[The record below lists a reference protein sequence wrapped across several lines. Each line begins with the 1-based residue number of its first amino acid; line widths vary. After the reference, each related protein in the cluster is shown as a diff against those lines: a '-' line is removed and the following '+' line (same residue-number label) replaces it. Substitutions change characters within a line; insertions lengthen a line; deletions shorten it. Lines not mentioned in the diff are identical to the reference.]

1 MNELSKLHL
10 IYVVTG
16 RMESQRQITTSSL
29 KAAGVLFDKLLMN
42 DVGPSK
48 EEQIQSKKENVEPIA
63 SQVVMAF
70 EDNPEAKK
78 MYNNLGIP
86 KVI

>member
-1 MNELSKLHL
+1 M

-16 RMESQRQITTSSL
+16 RMESQRQATTSSL

-42 DVGPSK
+42 DIGPSK
-48 EEQIQSKKENVEPIA
+48 EEQIQSKKDHVEPIA
-63 SQVVMAF
+63 SLVVMAF
-70 EDNPEAKK
+70 DDNEDVKK
-78 MYNNLGIP
+78 MYKNLGIP

>member
-1 MNELSKLHL
+1 M

-16 RMESQRQITTSSL
+16 RMERQRQITTSSL

-42 DVGPSK
+42 NVGPSK
-48 EEQIQSKKENVEPIA
+48 KEQIQSKKENVESIA
-63 SQVVMAF
+63 SQVLMAF

-78 MYNNLGIP
+78 MYKNLGIA

>member
-1 MNELSKLHL
+1 MNELYQLHL

-42 DVGPSK
+42 NVGPSK
-48 EEQIQSKKENVEPIA
+48 KEQIQSKRNNVKPIA
-63 SQVVMAF
+63 SQVLMAF

-78 MYNNLGIP
+78 MYKNLGIP